1 MYECVNVTD
10 IQGPVTET
18 CTDERLHVCT
28 QKQANKVLLRAGKQ
42 KQDLKRQHRVR
53 TTVSCYLF
61 AITGA
66 RHWAWE
72 TFFLLFFLNI
82 FYRLNSLPPR
92 SCHQEAEVM
101 TQMPSVSLTPCLVL
115 LFIAGFMAVFLR
127 PQLRQSLRA

>member
-28 QKQANKVLLRAGKQ
+28 QKQANKVLLLAGKQ
-42 KQDLKRQHRVR
+42 KQDLKRQPRVR
-53 TTVSCYLF
+53 TTVSCYP
-61 AITGA
+61 
-66 RHWAWE
+66 
-72 TFFLLFFLNI
+72 FLLSLEQDTGLERPFFIIFLNI

-101 TQMPSVSLTPCLVL
+101 TQMPSVSLTPCLML
-115 LFIAGFMAVFLR
+115 LFIAGFIAVFLR
-127 PQLRQSLRA
+127 PQLRQGLGA